1 MKKLIIAVICVIALL
16 FISDKL
22 YKSYRLHYL
31 TNDRAVL
38 FIYINI
44 KPEEYSDYFNV
55 DKNNLENPNDFFIT
69 CVVPDSENLFLIN
82 NKNNYPLQSINCN
95 LDYDFNS
102 QYELKKAYAKG
113 HQLVLQLKDKNTG
126 KKIAEKNIFPDW
138 IYGKVNH
145 IVVEKN
151 REYKYC
157 SK

>member
-1 MKKLIIAVICVIALL
+1 MKKLLIILVCAVVLL

-38 FIYINI
+38 FVYINI
-44 KPEEYSDYFNV
+44 KDEDYAEYFNI
-55 DKNNLENPNDFFIT
+55 DKIENPNDFFIT
-69 CVVPDSENLFLIN
+69 CVVPDYENLFLIN
-82 NKNNYPLQSINCN
+82 NKNNYPLQDINCN
-95 LDYDFNS
+95 LDYDFNT
-102 QYELKKAYAKG
+102 QYELKKAYAKNY
-113 HQLVLQLKDKNTG
+113 QLILQLKNKNTG
-126 KKIAEKNIFPDW
+126 KKIAEKNIFPNW